1 MAKTKIILKNSAV
14 SQKAPIDT
22 DLDYGELAINYF
34 DGQLYYKSVDTTI
47 KPLLIANDLSS
58 IRTYNFVGDGVT
70 TEYNV
75 LGFPELTFVYFD
87 GILLSNTEFVK
98 TSTKLTFNTA
108 PDIDVDISILSF
120 EKLTFANFSAV
131 GLGLSYD
138 SATQTF
144 TLASSSASN
153 ADTVVYRDS
162 TGSFSAVDIT
172 VENTLFANK
181 INFDGN
187 ITDSATVTTNSTT
200 PTVLS
205 SLPINEFRTV
215 KYTIQ
220 GVDNT
225 NGNYQAIEILAI
237 HDGVDVIATQYAN
250 LVINQLVA
258 NYDVIINNGN
268 IELIVTSEV
277 VDPTVYKVTYTATS
291 V

>member
-47 KPLLIANDLSS
+47 KPLLVANELSS
-58 IRTYNFVGDGVT
+58 
-70 TEYNV
+70 
-75 LGFPELTFVYFD
+75 
-87 GILLSNTEFVK
+87 
-98 TSTKLTFNTA
+98 
-108 PDIDVDISILSF
+108 
-120 EKLTFANFSAV
+120 FSAV

-187 ITDSATVTTNSTT
+187 ITDSATVTTNSTA